1 MFTKPKSDQN
11 STELAD
17 VFLRYGQT
25 YIEQHGISAIQNKA
39 IQAISRCRTAAL
51 GGHIDCCDQCGTM
64 EISYNS
70 CRYRHCPKCQTTK
83 QLRWLEARQDE
94 LLPVGYFH
102 VVFTIP
108 HELNGIASYNAAII
122 YNILFK
128 AAWSVINTL
137 GHDQKRL
144 GGQLGMLA
152 LLHTWGQNLSQHIHL
167 HCLIPGGALCEL
179 NGQKQWVAARK
190 NYLFPGKV
198 MSKLFGKA
206 FLKLL
211 RQAYAENKLKLQGST
226 ASLVEPE
233 QFDKLLVLLTGKSWN
248 VYAKPPFNG
257 AEGGL
262 EYLANYVSKTAISN
276 ERILSCDDNQV
287 TFKWR
292 DYADNNESKI
302 MKLDASEFIRRYL
315 THILPNGFMR
325 IRSYGFLANAYKD
338 KSISIILELLQAH
351 KNNDLQST
359 SNKESIAELM
369 LRVTGLDIDCCKH
382 CGTGRLITILEIP
395 MIKLAKYRDT
405 S

>member
-1 MFTKPKSDQN
+1 MFTKPSDKN

-17 VFLRYGQT
+17 VFLSYGQS
-25 YIEQHGISAIQNKA
+25 YIEHHGVSAIQNKA

-51 GGHIDCCDQCGTM
+51 GGHIDCCTQCGTM

-83 QLRWLEARQDE
+83 QLRWLKARKE
-94 LLPVGYFH
+94 KLLPVGYFH
-102 VVFTIP
+102 VVFTIS
-108 HELNGIASYNAAII
+108 HELNGIASYNPAII

-128 AAWSVINTL
+128 ASWSVINTL
-137 GHDQKRL
+137 GHDKKRL

-152 LLHTWGQNLSQHIHL
+152 MLHTWSQNLSQHIHL

-179 NGQKQWVAARK
+179 GGQKQWVAARK

-211 RQAYAENKLKLQGST
+211 RQAYDENKLTLQGSIVN
-226 ASLVEPE
+226 LLE
-233 QFDKLLVLLTGKSWN
+233 QERFDKLLIFLAGKSWN

-262 EYLANYVSKTAISN
+262 KYLANYVSKTAISN
-276 ERILSCDDNQV
+276 ERILSCEDNQV

-302 MKLDASEFIRRYL
+302 MTLDASEFIRRYL
-315 THILPNGFMR
+315 THILPNGFTR
-325 IRSYGFLANAYKD
+325 IRSYGFFANACKN
-338 KSISIILELLQAH
+338 KNINIILELLQAH
-351 KNNDLQST
+351 KNDGIQST
-359 SNKESIAELM
+359 NKNESITKLM
-369 LRVTGLDIDCCKH
+369 LRVTGIDINCCKH
-382 CGTGRLITILEIP
+382 CDTGSLITILEIP
-395 MIKLAKYRDT
+395 MIPYQDT